1 MKWFSS
7 ITQQWVSPIPTW
19 LPRGTPTLIP
29 PNVLLI
35 VTWCRDF
42 CLNSSQQ
49 QHQWLQQQPDLLESS
64 YLTFWAAAHKNTEIN
79 WSFHH
84 LRVPLTTHF
93 HTELSLSLSL
103 WRFLVY
109 CWCFWRG
116 AGVLLMVPLMDPWM
130 LDLTGI
136 WGLWGLWQSL
146 GLFAISLSSSWIARG
161 HPTGSAGAMWGCAG
175 SAVFRWVSEQH
186 LQQILGPSE
195 IYPV

>member
-1 MKWFSS
+1 MGFSYS
-7 ITQQWVSPIPTW
+7 DMAAKRNPHPN
-19 LPRGTPTLIP
+19 LPPQSRWWSRGVVIFAWILHNNNISGC
-29 PNVLLI
+29 NNNRIYWNLLI
-35 VTWCRDF
+35 WRSELPPTKTLF
-42 CLNSSQQ
+42 
-49 QHQWLQQQPDLLESS
+49 
-64 YLTFWAAAHKNTEIN
+64 EIN

-84 LRVPLTTHF
+84 PRVPVTTHF
-93 HTELSLSLSL
+93 HTELHLSLSL

-116 AGVLLMVPLMDPWM
+116 AGLLLMVPLMDPWM

-136 WGLWGLWQSL
+136 RGLWGLWQSF

-161 HPTGSAGAMWGCAG
+161 RPTGSAGAMWGCAG

-186 LQQILGPSE
+186 LQQILGPSQ